1 LSTVGIVYCNLCPLK
16 ERCPYAEPDQAYF
29 WSRMKY
35 AKDREEQDRFF
46 AQCDYG
52 RLQMATNNCPLKKV
66 MGNN

>member
-1 LSTVGIVYCNLCPLK
+1 
-16 ERCPYAEPDQAYF
+16 
-29 WSRMKY
+29 MKY

-66 MGNN
+66 FSL